1 MGQCTC
7 HPEIDSRFLCMKHSL
22 YLCEECL
29 TCRDP
34 EIYCKHRSACVI
46 WFMTKRKQGWEAE
59 AQAASPPTTVKV
71 TFQPEGQAVRV
82 PVGSSLLENFPAR

>member
-7 HPEIDSRFLCMKHSL
+7 HPEIDSRFLCMKHNL

-34 EIYCKHRSACVI
+34 SIYCKHRSSCAI
-46 WFMTKRKQGWEAE
+46 WFMTKRKHGWETE
-59 AQAASPPTTVKV
+59 ESAA
-71 TFQPEGQAVRV
+71 G
-82 PVGSSLLENFPAR
+82 

>member
-1 MGQCTC
+1 MAQCAC
-7 HPEIDSRFLCMKHSL
+7 HPEIESRFLCMKHNL

-34 EIYCKHRSACVI
+34 RIYCKHRSACAI

-59 AQAASPPTTVKV
+59 DTV
-71 TFQPEGQAVRV
+71 
-82 PVGSSLLENFPAR
+82 AR